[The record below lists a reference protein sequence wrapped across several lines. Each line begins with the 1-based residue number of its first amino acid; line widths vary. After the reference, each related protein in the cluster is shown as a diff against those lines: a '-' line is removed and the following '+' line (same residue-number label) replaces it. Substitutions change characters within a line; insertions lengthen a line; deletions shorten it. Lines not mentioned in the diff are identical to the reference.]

1 MTARANGI
9 KGGKPRRTL
18 LVSVGLG
25 AGFVGGLLVLS
36 IARSATDTG
45 SQSAYQALDRFGAAF
60 AAVRA
65 DYPDTPDDRKMV
77 QDALDGMISD
87 LDPHSSYFD
96 SKTFAEMQVK
106 TSGSYGGVGL
116 VISADQGSIN
126 VISPIDDTPA
136 SHAGIKA
143 GDRIL
148 AIDGKGL
155 QGLNL
160 DKVQDL
166 LRGPSGTKVNLT
178 MLRPGA
184 EKSFE
189 VALIRA
195 AIQVEAVKYH
205 REGNVGYIRIPAFNE
220 ETNDGVVT
228 AVKTLRKQIGPALQ
242 GYIIDLRD
250 DGGGVLDQAIAVSDD
265 FLDGGEIVSTRGR
278 KPEDTQRYDAKPGDV
293 TDGKPLVVLINGGTA
308 SASEIVAGALQDHK
322 RATVVGMTS
331 FGKGSVQTI
340 IPLNGGADGALHLTT
355 ARYYTPSG
363 GSIQATGIVPDIT
376 VAKGD
381 ETTDFVKLERPSEAD
396 LPHHLI
402 AEQTASTARQ
412 TVMRPPPG
420 SKIADFQLAYA
431 LKVLTGKMPADRKLA
446 ASH

>member
-1 MTARANGI
+1 MAVRWNAT
-9 KGGKPRRTL
+9 KGGEARRIA
-18 LVSVGLG
+18 LVSLGLA
-25 AGFVGGLLVLS
+25 AGFAGGLILLP
-36 IARSATDTG
+36 IARSATDG
-45 SQSAYQALDRFGAAF
+45 DSQSAYQALDRFGAAF

-65 DYPDTPDDRKMV
+65 NYPDAPDDRKMV
-77 QDALDGMISD
+77 EDALNGMISD

-96 SKTFAEMQVK
+96 PKTFAEMQVK

-126 VISPIDDTPA
+126 VVSPIDDTPA
-136 SHAGIKA
+136 SRAGIKA

-178 MLRPGA
+178 LLRPGVQ
-184 EKSFE
+184 KSFE
-189 VALIRA
+189 VALMRA
-195 AIQVEAVKYH
+195 AIQVEAVKSH

-228 AVKTLRKQIGPALQ
+228 AVKNLRKQIGPALQ

-278 KPEDTQRYDAKPGDV
+278 RPEDTQRYDAKPGDI
-293 TDGKPLVVLINGGTA
+293 TDGKPLVVLVNGGTA

-322 RATVVGMTS
+322 RATVLGLPS

-340 IPLNGGADGALHLTT
+340 IPLSGGADGALHLTT

-363 GSIQATGIVPDIT
+363 GSIQATGIVPDVA

-381 ETTDFVKLERPSEAD
+381 ETTEFVKLERPSEAD
-396 LPHHLI
+396 LPHHLT
-402 AEQTASTARQ
+402 AEQAASAAGQ
-412 TVMRPPPG
+412 NVVRPPPG
-420 SKIADFQLAYA
+420 SKC
-431 LKVLTGKMPADRKLA
+431 
-446 ASH
+446 